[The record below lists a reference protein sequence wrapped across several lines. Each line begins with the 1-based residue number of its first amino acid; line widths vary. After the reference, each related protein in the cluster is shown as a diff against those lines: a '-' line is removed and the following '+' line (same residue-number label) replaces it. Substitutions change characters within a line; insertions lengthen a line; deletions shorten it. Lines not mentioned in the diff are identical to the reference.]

1 MNEPAVE
8 CGECFPKCYRVGDNG
23 VQINTCAS
31 ECHCAKKRSVDVY
44 FDEPFMDAKD
54 LEVCGECFPPPGGC
68 YQDGDDTDQI
78 TTCLDECK
86 CV

>member
-8 CGECFPKCYRVGDNG
+8 CGKCFPGCYQAGDDG

-54 LEVCGECFPPPGGC
+54 LENCEECFTPPGGC
-68 YQDGDDTDQI
+68 YQNGDNTDQI